1 MYELF
6 LTALIEEKD
15 FNAACSVLSGFCA
28 MSPWETLNRV
38 LYLQGPPRP
47 SGITNQSSI
56 EKPLRKDTALL
67 WKELHQSLSRQSCI
81 LQVRYEVVKD
91 RDLGPSSAPMDLDG
105 MPGVLRWADFPDPP
119 HGRPWLSQRK
129 MVEIWEQKK
138 LLPIMRDNNYRFK
151 TEILEE
157 NYRFFREEV
166 EFCLSRQYFLRPLGD
181 YAPLESRGGQQPS
194 PSPITSLPA
203 WDDVTPVDMQNRWIL
218 LVKSHVVQDNK
229 PDDIRIAQDQ
239 LLSIR
244 GELEGAFDFKTFD
257 RKVHDT
263 RIAQQQQGIQALPQK
278 VILGK
283 T

>member
-6 LTALIEEKD
+6 LTALVEDKD
-15 FNAACSVLSGFCA
+15 FNAACAVLSGFCA
-28 MSPWETLNRV
+28 MSPWETVNRV

-56 EKPLRKDTALL
+56 DKPLRKDTAML

-81 LQVRYEVVKD
+81 LQVRYEIVKD
-91 RDLGPSSAPMDLDG
+91 RDMGPSSAPMDLDST
-105 MPGVLRWADFPDPP
+105 PGVLRWADFPDPP
-119 HGRPWLSQRK
+119 HGRPLLTQRK

-138 LLPIMRDNNYRFK
+138 LLPIMQDN
-151 TEILEE
+151 
-157 NYRFFREEV
+157 NYRFFREEI
-166 EFCLSRQYFLRPLGD
+166 EFCLTRQYFLRPIGD
-181 YAPLESRGGQQPS
+181 YTPLESGGGQQPS
-194 PSPITSLPA
+194 PLTSLPV
-203 WDDVTPVDMQNRWIL
+203 WDAVTPVDMQNRWIL

-229 PDDIRIAQDQ
+229 PDEIRIAQDR

-244 GELEGAFDFKTFD
+244 GELEGAFDFKIID

-278 VILGK
+278 VMLGK